1 MKLIMQALISC
12 LLLSTAQAAAPRR
25 NIYSISSL
33 FADVLTEQSVCEADK
48 GACKWDVVSKT
59 CQRTSYLTW
68 TRTELFTLSY
78 AGLEAD
84 DCPNLG
90 KRIARAG
97 VLKIQ
102 TCPADEMDCKMTARL
117 VPQQRCELRGQVIAD
132 TACSEEAGSYPDR
145 KNLKCCL
152 IAANEPGT
160 CEALAW
166 GHRFFCKRW
175 GMKTIGSTRDI
186 PVDDLKPPRKGS
198 PLDKIGGGVAVLME
212 FKSAYSVWRAGI
224 VAIVASV

>member
-1 MKLIMQALISC
+1 MKLIK
-12 LLLSTAQAAAPRR
+12 
-25 NIYSISSL
+25 
-33 FADVLTEQSVCEADK
+33 QSVCEADK
-48 GACKWDVVSKT
+48 GGCKWDAVSKT

-90 KRIARAG
+90 KRIAG
-97 VLKIQ
+97 TGLLKIQ
-102 TCPADEMDCKMTARL
+102 TCPANEMDCKMTARL
-117 VPQQRCELRGQVIAD
+117 VPQQRCELRGQVAAD

-166 GHRFFCKRW
+166 GHRFFCNRW
-175 GMKTIGSTRDI
+175 GMN
-186 PVDDLKPPRKGS
+186 LKAPRKGS
-198 PLDKIGGGVAVLME
+198 PIDKIGGGVVL
-212 FKSAYSVWRAGI
+212 
-224 VAIVASV
+224 